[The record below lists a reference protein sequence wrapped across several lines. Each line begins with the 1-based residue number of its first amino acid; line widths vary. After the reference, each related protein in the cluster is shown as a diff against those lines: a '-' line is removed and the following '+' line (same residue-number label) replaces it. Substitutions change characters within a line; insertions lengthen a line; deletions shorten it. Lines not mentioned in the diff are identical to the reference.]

1 MQLEPV
7 PAQPPESSWKFVEE
21 LKQPRHQP
29 RPWRRTRARPGEI
42 SLADGVQII
51 AGFPDPELIL
61 PTALDDLRAFLQAGA
76 IPADRGYRIEIGRT
90 PTACFEAYRIE
101 ATETACR
108 ILADDTEGIRRGIY
122 FLEDEIARAGGPFL
136 KPGVTERRPVV
147 KTRVSR
153 CFFGPIKRPP
163 KLRDELLDDTD
174 YYPDHYLARLAYEG
188 INGLWLTVEFKDLAR
203 TDLAPEYGADRE
215 RRLAKLRRTI
225 RQCRRYGIKIYL
237 FAIEPLAW
245 PLDSPVLRRH
255 PELGG
260 IRLNDKIAFCPF
272 SDTARRYL
280 YDCLRSIFADAPGL
294 GGLINISLGER
305 GTTCVLRGTPCQTLC
320 RRGIQAQPWEILRET
335 LAAMRAGMSAADP
348 AAELI
353 CWLYVPGNS
362 TGSALNN
369 FEWIKEIAG
378 HIPPGVIFQ
387 YNFESNG
394 AKEQLGQPRHAGDYW
409 LSYVGPSGIFEEC
422 AARARSAGARVS
434 AKLQVGCSHE
444 VATAPYVPVPSSLYR
459 KYAEMR
465 RLDVSAVMMCWYF
478 GNYPGIM
485 NKAAGELAFD
495 PFPASEREF
504 LRRLAAINWA
514 DRADDAAR
522 AYELLWQGYENY
534 PVNCMMQYYGPMHDG
549 PVWPLFLE
557 PADAPLAPTWLLK
570 MDYSGDRVGE
580 AINYSHTFEEV
591 LELCDAMSRD
601 WNRGVA
607 ILKEILRDFDGRPE
621 RAREV
626 GIAEALGIHFQ
637 SASHIFRFYHHRERL
652 FRGEVQD
659 PRATLRAMREIVQ
672 EELALDARLL
682 ELAEA
687 DATLGFHPEAE
698 GYKYFPAKIRW
709 RMRQLQNLLDG
720 DFPRLAEQIRAGGP
734 LFQEYTGKTIAGLAA
749 DCPGLPAA
757 RAGDGWGE
765 RPWETNRH
773 ITVQHML
780 TAGPAAAGPGE
791 WQAAWQAA
799 QDADALYFRA
809 RCPAAGAAE
818 IWRKTFSGQ
827 EIPAGNATE
836 TLAIEI
842 EPRRLW
848 PTETFLINRAG
859 NVTYRAVSGRRRPGG
874 WSQPGDWSQSGGRSQ
889 LSDWSV
895 LERAEDENFWTFTF
909 RLPWSFFEGMV
920 VPGRPIRV
928 NVIHRWE
935 PVAAGIAIWSSWAPP
950 ARPPFARLGYGYAT
964 PAELGW
970 LRSH

>member
-1 MQLEPV
+1 MQLSPV
-7 PAQPPESSWKFVEE
+7 PPQPPETSWKFVDE
-21 LKQPRHQP
+21 LRQPRHQP
-29 RPWRRTRARPGEI
+29 RPWRRRQPRPDEI
-42 SLADGVQII
+42 SLAAGVEIMP
-51 AGFPDPELIL
+51 GFDDPDNCLE
-61 PTALDDLRAFLQAGA
+61 TAYADLREFLQAA
-76 IPADRGYRIEIGRT
+76 SIPAGGGYRIATGRAPT
-90 PTACFEAYRIE
+90 PCYEAYRLEI
-101 ATETACR
+101 TETACR

-122 FLEDEIARAGGPFL
+122 FLEDEIARTGGPFL
-136 KPGVTERRPVV
+136 KPGVTERRPAV

-163 KLRDELLDDTD
+163 KMRDELMDEVD

-203 TDLAPEYGADRE
+203 TDLAPEYGADRD
-215 RRLAKLRRTI
+215 RRLAKLQRTI

-260 IRLNDKIAFCPF
+260 IRLNDRVAFCPF

-280 YDCLRSIFADAPGL
+280 HDCLRSIFADAPGL

-305 GTTCVLRGTPCQTLC
+305 GTTCALRGAPCQTLC
-320 RRGIQAQPWEILRET
+320 RRGIQAQPWEIIRET
-335 LAAMRAGMSAADP
+335 MAAMQKGMHAAAP
-348 AAELI
+348 ETELI

-362 TGSALNN
+362 TGAASAN

-378 HIPPGVIFQ
+378 HIPPEVIFQ

-394 AKEQLGQPRHAGDYW
+394 RKEQLGKPRHAGDYW
-409 LSYVGPSGIFEEC
+409 LSYVGPSGIFEQC
-422 AARARSAGARVS
+422 AARARAAGARVS
-434 AKLQVGCSHE
+434 AKLQVACSHE
-444 VATAPYVPVPSSLYR
+444 VATVPYVPVPSSLYR

-485 NKAAGELAFD
+485 NKAAGELAFE
-495 PFPASEREF
+495 PFPAGEREF
-504 LRRLAAINWA
+504 LRRLAAIAWA

-549 PVWPLFLE
+549 PVWPLFLA

-591 LELCDAMSRD
+591 LELCGAMSKS

-607 ILKEILRDFDGRPE
+607 MLKDLLRDFVGRAD

-637 SASHIFRFYHHRERL
+637 SASHIFQFYHHRERL
-652 FRGEVQD
+652 FRGEVRD
-659 PRATLRAMREIVQ
+659 PRATLQAMRGIV
-672 EELALDARLL
+672 EAELALDARLL

-698 GYKYFPAKIRW
+698 GYKYFPAKIHW
-709 RMRQLQNLLDG
+709 RMRQLQNLLEV
-720 DFPRLAEQIRAGGP
+720 DFPRLAEQIRAGAP
-734 LFQEYTGKTIAGLAA
+734 LFPEYTGKTIAGLAA
-749 DCPGLPAA
+749 DCPRRPAA
-757 RAGDGWGE
+757 GGDGW
-765 RPWETNRH
+765 RDRTWETNRH
-773 ITVQHML
+773 ITAQHML
-780 TAGPAAAGPGE
+780 TVQPVADPPPA

-818 IWRKTFSGQ
+818 IWRKTFPGQ
-827 EIPAGNATE
+827 EIPAVNATE

-848 PTETFLINRAG
+848 PTETFLIDRAG
-859 NVTYRAVSGRRRPGG
+859 NVAYRAVSGRR
-874 WSQPGDWSQSGGRSQ
+874 QPGDWGI
-889 LSDWSV
+889 

-909 RLPWSFFEGMV
+909 RLPWSFFEGMA

-935 PVAAGIAIWSSWAPP
+935 PGAGGIAVWSSWAPP
-950 ARPPFARLGYGYAT
+950 ARPPFARLGYGFAT

-970 LRSH
+970 LQSINAQT